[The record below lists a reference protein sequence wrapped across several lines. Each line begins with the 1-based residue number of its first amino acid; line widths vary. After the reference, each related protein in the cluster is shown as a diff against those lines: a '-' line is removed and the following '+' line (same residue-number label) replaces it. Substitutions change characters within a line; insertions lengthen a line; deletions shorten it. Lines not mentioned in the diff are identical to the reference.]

1 MPREAG
7 KKETLN
13 RILPWVLIPSVFLLD
28 RLLKIWFLVRFEEA
42 QTLPVWPGVFHLTR
56 VNNTG
61 AAFGL
66 WRGASGALTVF
77 SALSVLLILAYLSG
91 FLRRRPSQTL
101 AWALV
106 AGGALGNLYD
116 RLTLG
121 YVVDYLDFRV
131 WPVFN
136 LADAF
141 ICAGVSWIFFR
152 YASHSH

>member
-1 MPREAG
+1 MRPR
-7 KKETLN
+7 L
-13 RILPWVLIPSVFLLD
+13 FLCGPAC
-28 RLLKIWFLVRFEEA
+28 FF
-42 QTLPVWPGVFHLTR
+42 FS
-56 VNNTG
+56 
-61 AAFGL
+61 GL
-66 WRGASGALTVF
+66 
-77 SALSVLLILAYLSG
+77 SALLIIAYLAG
-91 FLRRRPSQTL
+91 FLGTRLPAGRQVSQAG

-141 ICAGVSWIFFR
+141 ICIGVSWILFR
-152 YASHSH
+152 YASHST

>member
-7 KKETLN
+7 KEEALKKLHW
-13 RILPWVLIPSVFLLD
+13 LLIPSVFFAD
-28 RLLKIWFLVRFEEA
+28 RLLKIWVVYRLSEEHSVP
-42 QTLPVWPGVFHLTR
+42 LWPGVLHLTR

-66 WRGASGALTVF
+66 WRGAPVALAVF
-77 SALSVLLILAYLSG
+77 SAVSFILILLYLA
-91 FLRRRPSQTL
+91 RRTQTPQAA

-116 RLTLG
+116 RVRFG
-121 YVVDYLDFRV
+121 YVVDFLDLRV

-136 LADAF
+136 FADAC
-141 ICAGVSWIFFR
+141 ITLGVVWILYK
-152 YASHSH
+152 YASHSS